1 MFIFF
6 CLSKRHRIISK
17 NLTWNCAHHLFTV
30 LTKCK
35 VQSFNYDPL
44 SLWVNLRYSLYSE
57 LLYKV
62 IHLELRACFWSY
74 MPICQENFTLIDGIS
89 YPIAKCF
96 CVCLSCFRCPEKGSI
111 SFPSKFAVNWCHTMD
126 CWYQGKAGPVN
137 YFDVGIFLHICCNAL
152 YQKNLLE

>member
-62 IHLELRACFWSY
+62 IHLELWACFWSY
-74 MPICQENFTLIDGIS
+74 MPICQENFTLMESHTPLQSVSVSASVVLGALRKDPSPFLQSLLWTGVTQWTADTK
-89 YPIAKCF
+89 AKL
-96 CVCLSCFRCPEKGSI
+96 VL
-111 SFPSKFAVNWCHTMD
+111 
-126 CWYQGKAGPVN
+126 
-137 YFDVGIFLHICCNAL
+137 
-152 YQKNLLE
+152 